1 VIDGGV
7 RIAGEQI
14 AAVGDIDADTDTVTH
29 AGTDTVTDAD
39 TDTVTDANTDIVTDA
54 DTDTVIDA
62 DGRLVLPGL
71 VDIHGDDIEGHL
83 YPRSGARMKTE
94 MALAS
99 ADRANVA
106 AGITTKFHSTRRPT
120 AHPNLRRR

>member
-1 VIDGGV
+1 MGSTIQTADTSLAVVGGRVVTPDAVIDGGV

-14 AAVGDIDADTDTVTH
+14 AAVGDID

-54 DTDTVIDA
+54 GTDTVIDA

-71 VDIHGDDIEGHL
+71 VDIHRDDIEGHL
-83 YPRSGARMKTE
+83 
-94 MALAS
+94 
-99 ADRANVA
+99 
-106 AGITTKFHSTRRPT
+106 
-120 AHPNLRRR
+120 